1 MANKTLQR
9 DLSHRWENYYPS
21 KAEADYEDDLKVEA
35 VVATAG
41 VMKSMETVKKVVN
54 GSAEL
59 QHKWKNTAQGADSPG
74 QGGTFQE
81 NIAVPRK
88 GSNLSFPT
96 LGLQP
101 WVCGGEQNIAKS
113 ESFLF

>member
-1 MANKTLQR
+1 MIVCYVYVTLVIPILIKFAVPFQWNW
-9 DLSHRWENYYPS
+9 LYQ
-21 KAEADYEDDLKVEA
+21 DYEDDLKVEA

-59 QHKWKNTAQGADSPG
+59 HHKWKNTAQGADSPG

-81 NIAVPRK
+81 NIAVLILFRGK
-88 GSNLSFPT
+88 GAT
-96 LGLQP
+96 
-101 WVCGGEQNIAKS
+101 
-113 ESFLF
+113 